1 MENPSSLTYGR
12 ITWGLSSLICKAQ
25 MIMRTLLCSGEDDM
39 EWDVWLAWLLYILG
53 TLGTDTHRRR
63 SVNSSSSWSFHTY
76 TYCSGESPSGYKF
89 FIWFKRQELFI
100 LFMEGRTLT
109 FCKRKK
115 KKRALSKGSLGP
127 LLNWKI
133 QSIPL
138 VWTRLVAS
146 PASISP
152 HPLPPFYSLLP
163 YRILTIQILS
173 SSLAMCFKVSSFCPR
188 SRGSFWLI

>member
-115 KKRALSKGSLGP
+115 KKKSSFQRLLGSFAKLENPINPSGVDSAGCLPSIHFSPPPTSFLFPPALQNLDYTDSL
-127 LLNWKI
+127 
-133 QSIPL
+133 
-138 VWTRLVAS
+138 
-146 PASISP
+146 
-152 HPLPPFYSLLP
+152 PLPGHVL
-163 YRILTIQILS
+163 
-173 SSLAMCFKVSSFCPR
+173 
-188 SRGSFWLI
+188 